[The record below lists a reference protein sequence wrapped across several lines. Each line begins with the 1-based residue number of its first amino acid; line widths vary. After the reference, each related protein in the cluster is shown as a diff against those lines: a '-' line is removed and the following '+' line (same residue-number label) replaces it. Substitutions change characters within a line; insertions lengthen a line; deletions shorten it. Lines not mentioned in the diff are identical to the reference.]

1 MKNKVQSYLTES
13 EIAQLLRMPNRM
25 TLLGKRD
32 YAILLLFIRT
42 GIRLSELCNL
52 RRGDLRTEGRK
63 VWIYVYGK
71 GGKQRRIPIRDHEL
85 LGALMQYWKK
95 AGTKPAPESPM
106 FTATISQN
114 KSEDGRIRQTAVK
127 YLVKKYAEMA
137 QIQKPIHVHSLRHTF
152 ITHALRKSSDIT
164 AVQKLAGHSSITS
177 TQVYL
182 HTDDERMEMA
192 IEKMQNF

>member
-1 MKNKVQSYLTES
+1 MRNKVQSYLTEA
-13 EIAQLLRMPNRM
+13 EIAQILRMPNRM
-25 TLLGKRD
+25 TLIGKRD
-32 YAILLLFIRT
+32 YAIMLLFIST

-52 RRGDLRTEGRK
+52 RRGDLRTEGKK
-63 VWIYVYGK
+63 VWLYVYGK

-85 LGALMQYWKK
+85 LDALMYYWKK
-95 AGTKPAPESPM
+95 ANIEQNAQAPM
-106 FTATISQN
+106 FMSTQN
-114 KSEDGRIRQTAVK
+114 NEKENRGIIFTGTVK
-127 YLVKKYAEMA
+127 YLVKKYAELA

-152 ITHALRKSSDIT
+152 ITHALRKSADIT

-192 IEKMQNF
+192 IEKMQKF

>member
-1 MKNKVQSYLTES
+1 MRNKVQSYLTES
-13 EIAQLLRMPNRM
+13 EVKDILRQPNRM
-25 TLLGKRD
+25 SLLGKRD
-32 YAILLLFIRT
+32 FAILLLFIRT

-52 RRGDLRTEGRK
+52 RRGDLRTEGKK
-63 VWIYVYGK
+63 VWLYVYGK
-71 GGKQRRIPIRDHEL
+71 GGRQRKIPIRDHEL

-95 AGTKPAPESPM
+95 AGIEGKAEAPM
-106 FTATISQN
+106 FTATVKQN
-114 KSEDGRIRQTAVK
+114 KGQDGRIRHTAVK
-127 YLVKKYAEMA
+127 YLVKKYSKMA
-137 QIQKPIHVHSLRHTF
+137 KIQKDIHVHSLRHTF

-164 AVQKLAGHSSITS
+164 AVQKLAGHRSITS